1 MQKGF
6 SPGKNRLQQIKKFKM
21 FYVTPNRLKE
31 KLIESPTTII
41 CKPEFRHHLLH
52 HQYQGCLVELKI
64 YLVLAVVLAEV
75 EKHQK
80 KCIKRDQNR
89 ALRNQIR
96 TLKNQD
102 QNRALRNNL

>member
-1 MQKGF
+1 MK
-6 SPGKNRLQQIKKFKM
+6 LLIKI
-21 FYVTPNRLKE
+21 TC
-31 KLIESPTTII
+31 KL
-41 CKPEFRHHLLH
+41 EFRHHLLH
-52 HQYQGCLVELKI
+52 HQYQVCLVELKI
-64 YLVLAVVLAEV
+64 YLVLAEV

-89 ALRNQIR
+89 VLKNQIR

>member
-6 SPGKNRLQQIKKFKM
+6 SPGKNRLQQTKKFKM
-21 FYVTPNRLKE
+21 FYVTPNQATE
-31 KLIESPTTII
+31 KLMKLLIKIT
-41 CKPEFRHHLLH
+41 CKLEFRLRHHLLH
-52 HQYQGCLVELKI
+52 HQYQVCLVELKI
-64 YLVLAVVLAEV
+64 YLVLADV

-89 ALRNQIR
+89 VLKNQIR

-102 QNRALRNNL
+102 QNHALINNL